1 MIMEKQI
8 IENFIAAWNH
18 EDNSERHRLLQMCFS
33 DDGSYVDPHTQKKL
47 KSLNELHF
55 FINKFRIAV
64 SSNLTIIGEPDFHH
78 ENFRFRIKMEA
89 IDNSFSQST
98 FVGEFYKNKIKSIIG
113 FSDS

>member
-1 MIMEKQI
+1 MKKQI

-18 EDNSERHRLLQMCFS
+18 EDNSERHRLLQISFS
-33 DDGSYVDPHTQKKL
+33 DDGSYVDTHTQKKL

-55 FINKFRIAV
+55 FINKFRISV
-64 SSNLTIIGEPDFHH
+64 SSKLNLVGEPEFHH
-78 ENFRFRIKMEA
+78 DNFRFKLKLEA

-98 FVGEFYKNKIKSIIG
+98 FVGEFDKNKIKSIIG